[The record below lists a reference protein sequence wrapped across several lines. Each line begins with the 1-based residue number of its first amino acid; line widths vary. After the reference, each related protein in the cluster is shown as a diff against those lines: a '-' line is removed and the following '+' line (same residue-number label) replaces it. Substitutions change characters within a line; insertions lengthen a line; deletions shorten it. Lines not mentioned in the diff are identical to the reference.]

1 MCSLAQQLVEF
12 WRSQNLQIATGATI
26 ADISHFEE
34 QNGVRL
40 PANIR
45 AYFLATNGMG
55 GRGSQFDEEFFDF
68 WSLRDVIR
76 VTAEFP
82 NSHLKEYYLFADHS
96 IGIIYYAM
104 KLGTSEADDVDVIGI
119 RPPYDGD
126 EELVITF
133 PTFAAFIN
141 AYLRGPMRNCM

>member
-1 MCSLAQQLVEF
+1 
-12 WRSQNLQIATGATI
+12 
-26 ADISHFEE
+26 
-34 QNGVRL
+34 
-40 PANIR
+40 
-45 AYFLATNGMG
+45 MG